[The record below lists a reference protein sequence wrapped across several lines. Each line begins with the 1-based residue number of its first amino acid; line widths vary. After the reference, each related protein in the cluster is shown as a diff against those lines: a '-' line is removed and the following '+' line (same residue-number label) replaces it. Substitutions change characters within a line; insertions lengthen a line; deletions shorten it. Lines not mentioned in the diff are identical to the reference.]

1 MKMSGKKSELSTKF
15 KGGLIYIKRL
25 KQLRISEN
33 DRIKMIDLETQY
45 AEILKRKENV
55 YSKMSRES
63 INLGHLQKFDN
74 NQIKFGKLLGK

>member
-1 MKMSGKKSELSTKF
+1 MVALISLT
-15 KGGLIYIKRL
+15 IYIKHL
-25 KQLRISEN
+25 KQLRKSEN
-33 DRIKMIDLETQY
+33 DRIKLIDLENQY
-45 AEILKRKENV
+45 ADILKRKENV